1 MSDFQTRMDYGI
13 LIYYQIL
20 CISQFPVLSCPPPP
34 PSPGWDQTT
43 SSSSTLRHFSLITQR
58 VVHINVWFFVLVNSC
73 LCKNAILI
81 ETLHEITPLHDCY
94 FIIACEQAHRALW
107 RRVGRGRSAC
117 NYVSLIWISASKK
130 SMQNADLRSDDV
142 SNDIITLGMCFSLF
156 VYICARFCFVLIGG
170 NLTTQ
175 SMERHGNWRWN
186 SNSRDVVASSPSFSR
201 PTTRVH

>member
-34 PSPGWDQTT
+34 LAGTQTT

-58 VVHINVWFFVLVNSC
+58 VVHINVWFCVLVNSC
-73 LCKNAILI
+73 LCKNGILI
-81 ETLHEITPLHDCY
+81 ETLHAMTLLHDCY

-107 RRVGRGRSAC
+107 RRVGKGRSTC

-175 SMERHGNWRWN
+175 SMGRHGNWRWN
-186 SNSRDVVASSPSFSR
+186 SNSRDVVGSSPSFSR

>member
-1 MSDFQTRMDYGI
+1 MAFWYIMHQSIPGTI
-13 LIYYQIL
+13 IPP
-20 CISQFPVLSCPPPP
+20 SPPPP
-34 PSPGWDQTT
+34 AGTQTT

-58 VVHINVWFFVLVNSC
+58 VVHINVWFFILVNSC

-81 ETLHEITPLHDCY
+81 ETLHAMTPLHDCY

-107 RRVGRGRSAC
+107 RRVGKGRSTC

-156 VYICARFCFVLIGG
+156 VYLHLCSFLLRADWWKSDNSVDGETRELEVEFKFKRCSCKLSFLFPPHH
-170 NLTTQ
+170 Q
-175 SMERHGNWRWN
+175 SALESLLSG
-186 SNSRDVVASSPSFSR
+186 
-201 PTTRVH
+201 